1 MRQAVLCPNDDLVD
15 LQNSLRTFRLSNDGL
30 SLLLERTQTQLED
43 SNAKVTETERRLQ
56 SAEMALQVQTQENLA
71 LVQLQEV
78 LNQNLQVVKEERD
91 DAIIQKDVA
100 SRGLVETGE
109 RLQAQIEQ
117 YAGLERELECVTSRE
132 QDLTLEIKEASI
144 ENNSLRQKIMQLE
157 HQHTL
162 NLEAAKSE
170 LEATAKLVLDAHIK
184 ESTAIIKQWEVAVNA
199 EQEGCRVL
207 EQDIEERISLAL
219 ETQFNELTVQ
229 LNDIVQTEQ
238 QRLSKVHEAA
248 MVKQQEIHQ
257 QALKIQKQQVKRAQE
272 KTAQAGTAAQLKIRE
287 LETRLETLQLKLGQ
301 VDCDAQNKAA
311 VAKSTLV
318 DVKAQLQASEA
329 NLVMLHESR
338 NLVEKELQSK
348 VDILTAK
355 TTTFESR
362 LKDSES
368 QLAIQRQQVEEL
380 KARLSA
386 SESAASQA
394 EESLESLR
402 TQHQT
407 TVNEFNDERTI
418 LTQDKE
424 AVEAKLV
431 KANSEIKQIQESVST
446 GQNEIT
452 RLTAALNQ
460 SEKSI
465 ALKNEEFAR
474 LNAAYNQSIKVLD
487 DEKRE
492 GNTLLILVIAE
503 LERKLAIENQNDK
516 ESLSLTSRIVHVES
530 ANRDLNKYLTEL
542 KQKYQVNLE
551 KLQLENTDY
560 ESNIHDL
567 DLKLRQAIV
576 AREEI
581 EGTNRVLSE
590 EKNIHRAEKD
600 KLTKMLAAKDAQIKQ
615 LTLQEKLLIPR
626 KPVRKLVF
634 DSDTDE
640 DEDTTLVNEPP
651 DKRVDDVENPSDF
664 QLGW

>member
-516 ESLSLTSRIVHVES
+516 ERLSLTSRIVHLES

-551 KLQLENTDY
+551 KLKLENTDY